1 MIWLLIVVYLGGD
14 PVSVAEVKI
23 AETFHSEK
31 KCVER
36 FQAIYR
42 DAEQEGNPVPQNI
55 VLGCT
60 PFKRS
65 IM

>member
-14 PVSVAEVKI
+14 PVSVQRAEI
-23 AETFHSEK
+23 G
-31 KCVER
+31 
-36 FQAIYR
+36 QAIYK
-42 DAEQEGNPVPQNI
+42 DAEQEGNPVSQNI

-60 PFKRS
+60 PFKRR

>member
-1 MIWLLIVVYLGGD
+1 MIWLLLIVYLGGD

-23 AETFHSEK
+23 AETFHSEQ
-31 KCVER
+31 KCMER
-36 FQAIYR
+36 FQDMYR
-42 DAEQEGNPVPQNI
+42 DAEQEGDQLPQNI